1 MIGMATAAVWLWLGM
16 VLAISFLEAPLK
28 FKAPGIT
35 IPLGLGIGRLVFR
48 ALNIAESV
56 VALALIL
63 ALLLADPGPTTTW
76 AVAVSV
82 LMLLAQIV
90 AIRPRLS
97 KRADEVLAGGPHDKR
112 SHAHLWYVGL
122 EVVKVAGLITAG
134 ITLLT

>member
-1 MIGMATAAVWLWLGM
+1 MATAAVWLWLGM